1 MKTSAIDSE
10 GTALEI
16 AARRS
21 SVRQWRAFVDALAAA
36 LATTVDD
43 EATRD
48 ILAKTGAGVAE
59 AHPIAPC
66 PTLADLAA
74 AINAN
79 LEHLEW
85 GQIEIRETERALD
98 IILAGYPY
106 FETADGRA
114 VFAAVFESL
123 LDRWLA
129 AQASRPDLAVR
140 LARSTGGAYPA
151 LVFRYERSAP
161 LEAR

>member
-1 MKTSAIDSE
+1 MQTSATPSE

-21 SVRQWRAFVDALAAA
+21 SVRQWRAFIDALAAA
-36 LATTVDD
+36 LATTIGD
-43 EATRD
+43 EVTRD
-48 ILAKTGAGVAE
+48 ILAKTGTGIAE

-66 PTLADLAA
+66 PTLADLAV

-98 IILAGYPY
+98 IVLAGYPY
-106 FETADGRA
+106 FETPDGRA
-114 VFAAVFESL
+114 IFAAVFESM

-140 LARSTGGAYPA
+140 LARSTGGSYPA
-151 LVFRYERSAP
+151 LVFRYQRTAP
-161 LEAR
+161 LDAR